1 MVFCKRDD
9 DGPLIVVSTKKS
21 SQSWTPSEKLSG
33 SVHVF
38 FNLLLIFYVK
48 FILFQIKHDLVAF
61 IRMFMIFMIAGGVT
75 IQAVLYPNWPLN
87 VDMIKRVLTRPIYA
101 MFLTQVH
108 DLDGGYNSKTVL
120 L

>member
-1 MVFCKRDD
+1 M
-9 DGPLIVVSTKKS
+9 
-21 SQSWTPSEKLSG
+21 
-33 SVHVF
+33 H
-38 FNLLLIFYVK
+38 IFYVR
-48 FILFQIKHDLVAF
+48 FISFQIKHDLVAF

-108 DLDGGYNSKTVL
+108 DLDGGYNSKTVAIAFGL
-120 L
+120 KLILYSSLPLIDKTE

>member
-1 MVFCKRDD
+1 M
-9 DGPLIVVSTKKS
+9 
-21 SQSWTPSEKLSG
+21 
-33 SVHVF
+33 
-38 FNLLLIFYVK
+38 LIFNVK

-87 VDMIKRVLTRPIYA
+87 IDMIKRVLTRPIYA